1 MDAAR
6 QTFTLFSKYGDT
18 KSTGDALDNKKF
30 SKVCKDS
37 KIMNKACTSTDID
50 IVFSKVKTKGQR
62 TINFDQFCQALQ
74 ELSKKRFPKDDNA
87 YDKCIELLDG
97 VQPGNVGTT
106 KTSKTGNVS
115 KMTDSSQYTGAHKE
129 RFDKDGKGKGL
140 GGRVEEASNSGYV
153 GNYKGEGTYDK
164 KN

>member
-6 QTFTLFSKYGDT
+6 ATFTAFSKYGDT

-30 SKVCKDS
+30 SKLCKDS
-37 KIMNKACTSTDID
+37 KIMNKSCTSTDID

-62 TINFDQFCQALQ
+62 TITFDQFCTAVQ

-87 YDKCIELLDG
+87 YDKCIELCNG

-106 KTSKTGNVS
+106 KTSKTGGVA
-115 KMTDSSQYTGAHKE
+115 KMTDTSNYTGAHKE
-129 RFDKDGKGKGL
+129 RFNADGSGKGL
-140 GGRVEEASNSGYV
+140 GGRVDKVSGS
-153 GNYKGEGTYDK
+153 GQELL
-164 KN
+164 